1 MPEHLSAAKPR
12 EIIYP
17 ESDGKPMADN
27 TKQYSWIVTIAGGLN
42 ELFKNNPNV
51 FVAGNLL
58 WYPVVGHPEICVAP
72 DALVVF
78 GRPKGY
84 RGSYRQWAEENV
96 HPQAVFEVLSPS
108 NDALEMKAK
117 QAFYDRYGVEEYYIY
132 DPDSPLLTGWIRLGE
147 RLEPI
152 AQMKGW
158 VSPSLEIR
166 FELDGPG
173 GELKIYRPDGRAF
186 ASYEELTD
194 QRDQE
199 QQERQRAD
207 QRAEQER
214 QRAEQERQ
222 RADQAEQ
229 RLEQTEQAVEQERQ
243 ERQRAD
249 QRAEQERQRAER
261 LLAQLRAAG
270 ITFDE

>member
-1 MPEHLSAAKPR
+1 MASMPEHLSAAKLR
-12 EIIYP
+12 KIIYP

-27 TKQYSWIVTIAGGLN
+27 TKQYRWIVTIAGGLN

-58 WYPVVGHPEICVAP
+58 WYPVMSHPEICVAP

-78 GRPKGY
+78 GRPKGD
-84 RGSYRQWAEENV
+84 RGSYRQWAEENLP
-96 HPQAVFEVLSPS
+96 PQAVFEVLSPS
-108 NDALEMKAK
+108 NSQLEMKAK

-132 DPDSPLLTGWIRLGE
+132 DPDTTRLTGWIRRGE

-173 GELKIYRPDGRAF
+173 GELKIYRPDGRPF

-199 QQERQRAD
+199 QQRADQERQRAD
-207 QRAEQER
+207 QERQRADQER

-222 RADQAEQ
+222 
-229 RLEQTEQAVEQERQ
+229 ER
-243 ERQRAD
+243 ERAD
-249 QRAEQERQRAER
+249 QRAEQERERAER
-261 LLAQLRAAG
+261 LLVQLRAAG
-270 ITFDE
+270 IPFDE